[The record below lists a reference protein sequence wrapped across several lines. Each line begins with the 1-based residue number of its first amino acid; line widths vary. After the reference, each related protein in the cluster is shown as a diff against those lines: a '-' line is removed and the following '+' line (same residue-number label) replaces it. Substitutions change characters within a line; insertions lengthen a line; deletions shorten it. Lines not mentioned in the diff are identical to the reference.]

1 MPKNNKVLSKTET
14 NDGIKLSIIIPCYNE
29 EDVLPLTLEKLKT
42 LSSEWSSRDECKSIE
57 FLFVDD
63 GSQDRTAE
71 LLAEA
76 TIASQQFKVIH
87 FSRNF
92 GHQAALLA
100 GYEFAKGDVIVS
112 LDADLQDP
120 PELIITML
128 EKLKEG
134 YDIIYAARKSRG
146 IDSRFKRMTAD
157 LFYWLMKKLG
167 AEIISN
173 HADFR
178 MITRRVLNEFLKFNE
193 NNLFIRATF
202 PMVGFPSCVVYY
214 DRPERKA
221 GKTKYAFRKMLEFA
235 IDGLTSFSVI
245 PLRICSL
252 VGIFVSFLAL
262 LMLFWSLFAKISGGV
277 LPGWTSTVAPLYLLG
292 GVQLLFLGIVGE
304 YIGKIYSEVK
314 NRPRYII
321 QETINFDEDNDP
333 D

>member
-1 MPKNNKVLSKTET
+1 M

-29 EDVLPLTLEKLKT
+29 EEVLPLTLEKLKT
-42 LSSEWSSRDECKSIE
+42 LSNEWSSRDDCESIE

-76 TIASQQFKVIH
+76 THAYQQFKVIH

-128 EKLKEG
+128 EKLKGG
-134 YDIIYAARKSRG
+134 YDIIYAARESRG
-146 IDSRFKRMTAD
+146 IDSQFKRRTAD

-167 AEIISN
+167 VEIIHN

-178 MITRRVLNEFLKFNE
+178 MITRRVLNAFLKFNE

-221 GKTKYAFRKMLEFA
+221 GKTKYPFRKMLEFA
-235 IDGLTSFSVI
+235 IDGLTSFSVV

-252 VGIFVSFLAL
+252 VGLLVSFLAL
-262 LMLFWSLFAKISGGV
+262 LMLLWSIVVKIIGGAI
-277 LPGWTSTVAPLYLLG
+277 PGWTSTVAPLYLLG

-321 QETINFDEDNDP
+321 QDTINFDEENVP
-333 D
+333 G